1 MVRTFPIDDAA
12 AVSIF
17 RAMVKRDLLRE
28 DHEEPSVSSIE
39 DARRRRE
46 LAELTKAHGGY
57 LRGLAGKLCRSQLD
71 PDDLV
76 QDVLEK
82 TLKTPIP
89 DGANARAWLARVLHN
104 LFIDKLRR
112 KHARREDLVADPS
125 EAPSREERAWW
136 EDLTEDAVRAQLAN
150 LPADQRATFELFVFD
165 GKSYDE
171 IAAEL
176 RIAKATVGTRILR
189 ARQKLRDLLTKERGD
204 G

>member
-1 MVRTFPIDDAA
+1 M
-12 AVSIF
+12 
-17 RAMVKRDLLRE
+17 KRDLIRE
-28 DHEEPSVSSIE
+28 DVPEPSVSSLE

-57 LRGLAGKLCRSQLD
+57 LRGLAHKLCRSQLD

-82 TLKTPIP
+82 TLRNPVP
-89 DGANARAWLARVLHN
+89 SDANARAWLSRVMHN

-112 KHARREDLVADPS
+112 KHARREDLVPEPTELPRS
-125 EAPSREERAWW
+125 EDRVWW
-136 EDLTEDAVRAQLAN
+136 ESLTEDAVRAQLSN
-150 LPADQRATFELFVFD
+150 LPAEQRETFERFAFD
-165 GKSYDE
+165 GRSYEE

-176 RIAKATVGTRILR
+176 GIAKATVGTRILR
-189 ARQKLRDLLTKERGD
+189 ARQRLRELLTRGRTD